1 MTAHDPDASIDRPD
15 RDQEFGGEETDTT
28 DEPGQEPAPQ
38 APPEMEVDELDADI
52 LEAALDPDDVAE
64 EFDEDS
70 EDDASEAS
78 EESAE
83 TEGEATDGDSP
94 GDAPKPKG
102 GKSTRR
108 SSTSIDDEGEPG
120 DPATKV
126 PGTKTMLGALQ
137 WAFQDEEGVSLE
149 LLERYA
155 EHARL
160 LLEKNKTL
168 NLTAIQAPKEVAAKH
183 YLDCWRVTRLVPLIA
198 KRIMDL
204 GAGAGF
210 PGIPIAMAEP
220 NCSVILVDSTRK
232 KVEFLQSCIDT
243 LEIPNARAV
252 WARAEDHLAVE
263 KVDIVMARAVSSV
276 RENVRTVRKVRQT
289 FQDFVML
296 KGKSWS
302 REVRAAER
310 ETERL
315 GFHLDT
321 VWEHELPDEMGARAI
336 LVYRAPGGA
345 GY

>member
-1 MTAHDPDASIDRPD
+1 MPANQPDASDERSGREGEATEGNPD
-15 RDQEFGGEETDTT
+15 SAGSPEQDS
-28 DEPGQEPAPQ
+28 EPGT
-38 APPEMEVDELDADI
+38 PPGFDGDELDPDL
-52 LEAALDPDDVAE
+52 LEAALDPDDAAVA
-64 EFDEDS
+64 FDEDPD
-70 EDDASEAS
+70 EGDGAEEEAAEAD
-78 EESAE
+78 EEPADE
-83 TEGEATDGDSP
+83 
-94 GDAPKPKG
+94 APKPKG

-120 DPATKV
+120 DPTTKV
-126 PGTKTMLGALQ
+126 PGKKTMLAALQ
-137 WAFQDEEGVSLE
+137 WAFQDEEGVSVE
-149 LLERYA
+149 LLEKYA
-155 EHARL
+155 DHARL
-160 LLEKNKTL
+160 LLETNKTL
-168 NLTAIQAPKEVAAKH
+168 NLTAIQTPKEVAAKH
-183 YLDCWRVTRLVPLIA
+183 YLDCWRMTRLVPMIA
-198 KRIMDL
+198 KRLLDL
-204 GAGAGF
+204 GTGAGF
-210 PGIPIAMAEP
+210 PGIPIALAEP

-232 KVEFLQSCIDT
+232 KVDFIQRCIDS

-345 GY
+345 GL

>member
-1 MTAHDPDASIDRPD
+1 MTAHDHDAIDD
-15 RDQEFGGEETDTT
+15 RSGREDGRGGEEAGATD
-28 DEPGQEPAPQ
+28 DPNRESQPAAPG
-38 APPEMEVDELDADI
+38 ELDVDDLDPDI
-52 LEAALDPDDVAE
+52 LESALDPDDVADE
-64 EFDEDS
+64 LDEDS
-70 EDDASEAS
+70 EDADGAEEEEADCGEESPADAS
-78 EESAE
+78 
-83 TEGEATDGDSP
+83 
-94 GDAPKPKG
+94 PKPKG

-126 PGTKTMLGALQ
+126 PGRKTMLGALQ
-137 WAFQDEEGVSLE
+137 WAFQDEEGVSEE
-149 LLERYA
+149 LLDKYA
-155 EHARL
+155 DHARL
-160 LLEKNKTL
+160 LLETNKTL
-168 NLTAIQAPKEVAAKH
+168 NLTAIQSPKEVAAKH
-183 YLDCWRVTRLVPLIA
+183 YLDCWRVTRLVPMIA
-198 KRIMDL
+198 KRLLDL
-204 GAGAGF
+204 GTGAGF
-210 PGIPIAMAEP
+210 PGIPIALAEP

-232 KVEFLQSCIDT
+232 KVDFLQMCIDK
-243 LEIPNARAV
+243 LQIPNARAV
-252 WARAEDHLAVE
+252 WARAEDHLAEE